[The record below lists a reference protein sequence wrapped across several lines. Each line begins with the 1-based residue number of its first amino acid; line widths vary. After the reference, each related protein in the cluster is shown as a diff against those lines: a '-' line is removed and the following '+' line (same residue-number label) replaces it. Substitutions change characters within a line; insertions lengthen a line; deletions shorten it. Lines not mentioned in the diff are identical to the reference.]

1 MFKVEMKLYVK
12 IFFCERKKN
21 YYEVLNFYVLLVYK
35 ILKVWIL
42 YCDIYVWVEIV
53 YGVNYVF

>member
-1 MFKVEMKLYVK
+1 MKLYVK
-12 IFFCERKKN
+12 SFIFVREKKNKN